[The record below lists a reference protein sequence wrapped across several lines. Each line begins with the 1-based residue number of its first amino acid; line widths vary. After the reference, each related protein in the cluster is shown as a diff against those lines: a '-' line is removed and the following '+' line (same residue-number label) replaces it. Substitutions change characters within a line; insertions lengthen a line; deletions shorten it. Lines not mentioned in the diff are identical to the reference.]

1 LNKLQDK
8 LPVMQ
13 NLLLADFGLFLGRFH
28 PLLVHLPIG
37 FLLLAVLLEW
47 WPGNKIRPAIRV
59 SWTVGATSA
68 VAAAFCGWL
77 LSGESGGGDTLF
89 WHKWLGVSVAVL
101 AVVGTYLSWNGGKP
115 AKWVGLLVTGLL
127 AVAGHQGGNLTH
139 GEDYLFEHAPA
150 VVQKITGYQPKSSVN
165 KDWNSVNTDSINIYT
180 ALLQP
185 ALNKT
190 CVKCHNAGKQ
200 NGGLRMDKAH
210 FLFEGGDGGEII
222 HAGNPMES
230 PWYKRVTLPGSN
242 VKSMP
247 PQGATL
253 DFTQVRLLEYW
264 IAKGADTLALL
275 DPKTTPTDI
284 KMLLARDYGLDL
296 SPKLFVEKIIAPA
309 LSAQN
314 INALTAINWAITL
327 LVPGGS
333 ALEVKPSP
341 GRIID
346 APSLAKLAEL
356 APEQVAYLSLDRLP
370 LTDDDLAP
378 LVSFK
383 NLNRLRLNGTKV
395 SAKTVEILGKLPHLE
410 SLNLYDTEVDDEIF
424 AHLQRFPA
432 LKRLYLW
439 QTNVTQEAADA
450 YATAHPTVSVDTGFT
465 FAPVIEQKSK

>member
-1 LNKLQDK
+1 LNKLQNK
-8 LPVMQ
+8 QPIMQ

-37 FLLLAVLLEW
+37 FLLLAALLEW
-47 WPGNKIRPAIRV
+47 WPGDKVRPAIRV
-59 SWTVGATSA
+59 SWAIGTLSA
-68 VAAAFCGWL
+68 IAAAFCGWL

-89 WHKWLGVSVAVL
+89 WHKWLGISVAVL
-101 AVVGTYLSWNGGKP
+101 AVVGTYLTWNGGKP
-115 AKWVGLLVTGLL
+115 AKWAGLLVAVLL
-127 AVAGHQGGNLTH
+127 GVAGHQGGNLTH
-139 GEDYLFEHAPA
+139 GQDYLFEHAPE
-150 VVQKITGYQPKSSVN
+150 VVQKIAGHEPKASIN
-165 KDWNSVNTDSINIYT
+165 KDWNTVNTDSINIYT

-185 ALNKT
+185 AMNEA

-200 NGGLRMDKAH
+200 NGGLRLDEPFFA
-210 FLFEGGDGGEII
+210 FVGGDGGAII
-222 HAGNPMES
+222 HPGDPMGS
-230 PWYKRVTLPGSN
+230 SWYKRITLPRSN

-247 PQGATL
+247 PQGASL

-264 IAKGADTLALL
+264 IAEGADTLAVL
-275 DPKTTPTDI
+275 DPKNTPADI

-309 LSAQN
+309 LSAQSTD
-314 INALTAINWAITL
+314 ALTAINWAITP

-333 ALEVKPSP
+333 ALEAKPSP
-341 GRIID
+341 GKTID
-346 APSLAKLAEL
+346 AASFAKLAEL
-356 APEQVAYLSLDRLP
+356 APEQVAYLSLDHLP

-378 LVSFK
+378 LAGFK

-395 SAKTVEILGKLPHLE
+395 SVKTVAILGELAHLE

-439 QTNVTQEAADA
+439 QTKVTPEAAEA
-450 YATAHPTVSVDTGFT
+450 YAKAHPTVSVDTGFT
-465 FAPVIEQKSK
+465 FAPVTDNKSK